1 MILNHFLIYFI
12 CPVDAGDVID
22 VQQQTCLSFKYWQC
36 QNYYSME
43 PISNAIFYSAAVY
56 KTVELY

>member
-1 MILNHFLIYFI
+1 MLVTLSTFSSKLAHIK
-12 CPVDAGDVID
+12 
-22 VQQQTCLSFKYWQC
+22 SFKYWQR
-36 QNYYSME
+36 QNYYSMK